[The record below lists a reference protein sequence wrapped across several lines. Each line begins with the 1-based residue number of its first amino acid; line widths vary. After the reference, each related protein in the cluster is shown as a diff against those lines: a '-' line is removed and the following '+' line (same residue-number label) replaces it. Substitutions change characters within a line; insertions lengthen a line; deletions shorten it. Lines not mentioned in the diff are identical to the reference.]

1 MFEEFILH
9 SVIKKDSLKPRGYQ
23 VEIASKVKRNNLLCV
38 IPTGLGKTIIGVLAT
53 AYRLEEYPNSKA
65 IILAPS
71 KPLVTQNHDVFKNYL
86 DFDQNSFQILTG
98 TTPAKKR
105 KELYQNKRLLF
116 LTPQT
121 LQNDLK
127 NNLISLGDVSII
139 VFDECHRSIGNY
151 AYVYIAQR
159 YNEQSKFPRILGLT
173 ASPGSDKEK
182 IDDICKNILIDL
194 VEIKTESDESV
205 KDYLQK
211 KEIEWINV
219 ELPESFKKLS
229 ELMKTSNKRK
239 LNELKKFGVTKPLNL
254 INKKDLLQLQNRF
267 REGIKK
273 KNLTA
278 FYGISVIA
286 QIIKLQHA
294 IELLETQS
302 LKALQRFFRKLK
314 IDNSKAAKNILKE
327 KEIIQ
332 STYILNK
339 LIEDGVKHPK
349 LEKLIEII
357 GNNLTLNK
365 DSGIIVFANFRDT
378 VNDIVKEIN
387 KIEGFKAV
395 ELLGQKEG
403 ITQKKQIETI
413 KKFEEG
419 VYNVLVTSSIGEEGL
434 SIKGCEL
441 SVFFDHVYGLR
452 RIQRAGRVG
461 RTIPGKIIFLI
472 TKGTRDEAM
481 YWKSKRDIS
490 KMQYILKGMQ
500 ANQEKQKS
508 LQKF

>member
-9 SVIKKDSLKPRGYQ
+9 KVIKKDSLKPRSYQ

-53 AYRLEEYPNSKA
+53 AYRLEEYPDSKA

-71 KPLVTQNHDVFKNYL
+71 KPLVTQNYEVFKNYL

-302 LKALQRFFRKLK
+302 LKALQRFFRK
-314 IDNSKAAKNILKE
+314 
-327 KEIIQ
+327 
-332 STYILNK
+332 
-339 LIEDGVKHPK
+339 
-349 LEKLIEII
+349 
-357 GNNLTLNK
+357 
-365 DSGIIVFANFRDT
+365 
-378 VNDIVKEIN
+378 
-387 KIEGFKAV
+387 
-395 ELLGQKEG
+395 
-403 ITQKKQIETI
+403 
-413 KKFEEG
+413 
-419 VYNVLVTSSIGEEGL
+419 
-434 SIKGCEL
+434 
-441 SVFFDHVYGLR
+441 
-452 RIQRAGRVG
+452 
-461 RTIPGKIIFLI
+461 
-472 TKGTRDEAM
+472 
-481 YWKSKRDIS
+481 
-490 KMQYILKGMQ
+490 
-500 ANQEKQKS
+500 
-508 LQKF
+508 